1 MASYF
6 NNPNHHFEFLF
17 NDLIKSRTHLEHDS
31 VESFRPMQ
39 FAYWLVN
46 PYYEELFA
54 RVGDAAKLRE
64 LRSDFLNNDF
74 WLFVLD
80 KLNEIIKTGYDLKH
94 IDREFYS
101 VVKALFACGLTDET
115 KKTLA
120 KVNAALSQI
129 EKM

>member
-1 MASYF
+1 
-6 NNPNHHFEFLF
+6 
-17 NDLIKSRTHLEHDS
+17 
-31 VESFRPMQ
+31 MQ

-46 PYYEELFA
+46 PYYEEIFA
-54 RVGDAAKLRE
+54 RVGDPSKLRE
-64 LRSDFLNNDF
+64 LRSDFLSNDF
-74 WLFVLD
+74 WLLVLD
-80 KLNEIIKTGYDLKH
+80 KLNEIIKTGYDFMF

-101 VVKALFACGLTDET
+101 VVKVLFACDLTGEA